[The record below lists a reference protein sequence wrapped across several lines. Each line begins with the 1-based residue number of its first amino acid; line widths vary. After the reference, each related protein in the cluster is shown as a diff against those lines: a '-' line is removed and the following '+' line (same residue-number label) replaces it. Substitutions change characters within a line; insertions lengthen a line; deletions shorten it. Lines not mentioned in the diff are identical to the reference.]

1 MKLKKVEIQA
11 FKSYLRTEDG
21 TFDFTSIDSEN
32 PANFISLFAPNGFG
46 KTSFFDA
53 IDFAITKKIT
63 RYVRS
68 DKLSKLNLEECR
80 QYNSQ
85 GEKQLVIRNK
95 NAPLNLKTLVK
106 VSTDRSEKPFISSYK
121 NSQKNSS
128 DLRIQSKSNINNY
141 FESSMLYQE
150 SIDAFLRE
158 TNSED
163 RFLKFSEIDD
173 ELVEINRVRTSIL
186 SVKSE
191 ISNEEDQLVADKS
204 TLEEEEK
211 AQLEILNNVDE
222 VNRII
227 IELNKHNTNIN
238 LPLISAPYNESS
250 HLALSSRMKELQ
262 NTLEKKSNI
271 DKEKI
276 SNFESQLS
284 KIELA
289 ISMYQQYLSF
299 KEEREKIILLNDEI
313 SKLDRLNQTKIK
325 LDNDIKDVESARSD
339 LIKISEDATKF
350 TEEYLQKTSVELEL
364 ESHKKLLKSRSER
377 LDNNKNKLSKI
388 LSSLSLRSNLP

>member
-11 FKSYLRTEDG
+11 FKSYLKKEDG
-21 TFDFTSIDSEN
+21 TFDFTSSDSKN

-63 RYVRS
+63 RYVRN
-68 DKLSKLNLEECR
+68 DKLLKLNLEECR
-80 QYNSQ
+80 QHNAQ

-95 NAPLNLKTLVK
+95 NAPPNLKTLVS
-106 VSTDRSEKPFISSYK
+106 VSTDISEKPFISSYK
-121 NSQKNSS
+121 TSQKNSS
-128 DLRIQSKSNINNY
+128 DFRIQSKSNINNY

-173 ELVEINRVRTSIL
+173 ELVEINSVRTSIL

-191 ISNEEDQLVADKS
+191 ISNEEEQLVAEKLK
-204 TLEEEEK
+204 LEKEEK

-227 IELNKHNTNIN
+227 SELNKNNTSIN
-238 LPLISAPYNESS
+238 LPLISSPYNESS
-250 HLALSSRMKELQ
+250 HLVLSSRMKELH
-262 NTLEKKSNI
+262 NSLEKQSNI
-271 DKEKI
+271 EKEKL

-289 ISMYQQYLSF
+289 ISMYKQYLSF
-299 KEEREKIILLNDEI
+299 KENRDRIILLNSDINE
-313 SKLDRLNQTKIK
+313 LDGVVQKKFK
-325 LDNDIKDVESARSD
+325 LDNDIKDAEIARGD
-339 LIKISEDATKF
+339 LAQACEDAKKF
-350 TEEYLQKTSVELEL
+350 TEDYLQK
-364 ESHKKLLKSRSER
+364 
-377 LDNNKNKLSKI
+377 KI
-388 LSSLSLRSNLP
+388 LSWNLMIIKRF